1 MKSEKTLQKVIKE
14 FLYIFGTQTT
24 TNHDLMRYAKML
36 KIKNFHIVMSDE
48 VKELPENNFSAI
60 LNFQLS
66 SEKGSHWV
74 SLYKYNGERL
84 YYFDSYGTP
93 VQKQVIEKFLQGEQ
107 SSNKHSH
114 KTAKVIRTHDYKI
127 QPLASSMCGQ
137 LSLLV
142 IYLLSNGFKYEDI
155 VNSLKND
162 IKLYIN

>member
-1 MKSEKTLQKVIKE
+1 
-14 FLYIFGTQTT
+14 
-24 TNHDLMRYAKML
+24 
-36 KIKNFHIVMSDE
+36 MSDE

-74 SLYKYNGERL
+74 SLYSHKTAADAKHGERL

-93 VQKQVIEKFLQGEQ
+93 VQKQVIEKFLQGER
-107 SSNKHSH
+107 SSNKS
-114 KTAKVIRTHDYKI
+114 IRTHDYKI

>member
-1 MKSEKTLQKVIKE
+1 
-14 FLYIFGTQTT
+14 
-24 TNHDLMRYAKML
+24 
-36 KIKNFHIVMSDE
+36 MSDE

-74 SLYKYNGERL
+74 SLYSHKTESAPADAKHGERL

-93 VQKQVIEKFLQGEQ
+93 VQKQVIEKFLQGER
-107 SSNKHSH
+107 SSNKS
-114 KTAKVIRTHDYKI
+114 IRTHDYKI

-137 LSLLV
+137 LSPLV

-155 VNSLKND
+155 INSLKND

>member
-1 MKSEKTLQKVIKE
+1 
-14 FLYIFGTQTT
+14 
-24 TNHDLMRYAKML
+24 
-36 KIKNFHIVMSDE
+36 MSDE

-74 SLYKYNGERL
+74 SLYKYGEML

-93 VQKQVIEKFLQGEQ
+93 VQKQVVEKY
-107 SSNKHSH
+107 KP
-114 KTAKVIRTHDYKI
+114 IRTHDYKI
-127 QPLASSMCGQ
+127 QPLTSSMCGQ

-142 IYLLSNGFKYEDI
+142 IYLLSNGFKYEEI